1 MCEEG
6 ERGGGWRR
14 EAGSAHQHHAS
25 VVLEVKR
32 NSRAD
37 LLYRLEVRERGE
49 ERVEGGGVENRNG
62 REEVLKE
69 QRWKTKKRGDKAVC
83 GGGGKTLRSERQRTE
98 VKGNDKD
105 RNRLLI

>member
-1 MCEEG
+1 MNKGTLQKEEMEEEVYEEG

-69 QRWKTKKRGDKAVC
+69 QRWKTKKTR
-83 GGGGKTLRSERQRTE
+83 R
-98 VKGNDKD
+98 
-105 RNRLLI
+105 